1 MKGRY
6 DIVVF
11 PNGGWECI
19 ARVNS
24 VPEVSLLELCEQAKV
39 YAESKHVDK
48 PTKFTGEYEPDEPLA
63 IIWREWQGP
72 IPEGEGEEFE

>member
-19 ARVNS
+19 GRIANM
-24 VPEVSLLELCEQAKV
+24 PEHSEQELYEHAKAF
-39 YAESKHVDK
+39 AESKSVDV
-48 PTKFTGEYEPDEPLA
+48 PTKFTGEYAPDEPLA
-63 IIWREWQGP
+63 IIWGEWKEP
-72 IPEGEGEEFE
+72 IPEGEGELFE